1 MISQQ
6 AEAIL
11 AKRANFRIR
20 RRTGPLKLSLE
31 VAWRVKIND
40 LTLYLETLERTIF
53 YEKSHRNE
61 SCQLQ

>member
-20 RRTGPLKLSLE
+20 PLKLSLE

-40 LTLYLETLERTIF
+40 LTLYLQTLERTIF